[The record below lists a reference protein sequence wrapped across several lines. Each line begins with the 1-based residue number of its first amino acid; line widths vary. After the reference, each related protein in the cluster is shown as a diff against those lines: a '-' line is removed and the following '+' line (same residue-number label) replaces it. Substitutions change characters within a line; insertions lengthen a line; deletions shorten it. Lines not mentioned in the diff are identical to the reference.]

1 MLILFILTP
10 DGKSLAYSSLHQG
23 SPKLFMID
31 LECGTVIGSLPH
43 KNAGNI
49 HWSRDGKSIEVIA
62 TGNSIAERPGAA
74 GGLAVYNVF
83 PSVETFKVGD
93 FRKK

>member
-1 MLILFILTP
+1 MLILFILSP
-10 DGKSLAYSSLHQG
+10 DGKFVAYSSLHQG

-31 LECGTVIGSLPH
+31 VESGTVIGSLPQ

-49 HWSRDGKSIEVIA
+49 RWSRDGKSIEVIA
-62 TGNSIAERPGAA
+62 TGSSIAERPGAS

-83 PSVETFKVGD
+83 PLVETFKVGE